1 MMVRYDAQMKEV
13 RGNITKKYGLEVH
26 IVISGIRGVIGYKL
40 ELCMM
45 NRWFDFFL
53 IGRSKIVKSHLP
65 RLLKRLDDVGYK
77 TQSGFFLG
85 GGIGDT
91 IS

>member
-1 MMVRYDAQMKEV
+1 MVRYVAQMKEV
-13 RGNITKKYGLEVH
+13 RENITKKYGLEMHV
-26 IVISGIRGVIGYKL
+26 VIPGIRGVIGYKP
-40 ELCMM
+40 EICMM

-53 IGRSKIVKSHLP
+53 IGRSRIVKSHLP